1 MSTDFQTWTVGETLR
16 AAASRFGSRVFLRV
30 MGGGSFS
37 FEDLHRQALR
47 MASALQTEG
56 VTRGDVVCLMLK
68 NGVEAV
74 QAWFGANLLGAL
86 EAPLNTG
93 YRGASLAHALNQAQ
107 ARHLVI
113 DQDYLPVLAEI
124 VHDLRHLKTIWV
136 VGRAEVAGNLASM
149 ELFDFRQ
156 RLEDAN
162 DPPHLPA
169 LNAGDIASVIY
180 TSGTTGP
187 AKGVMMPHGQVVLL
201 ARQTAEKLGI
211 GPDDV
216 YYSFHPLYHM
226 AGKFMQVLACLHA
239 GATLVLDSAFSATDW
254 LARVRDAGATLSGA
268 HGPMLEMIHAQAPSV
283 HDRDHTLRAICT
295 APFPKHIASAFER
308 RFGVRGIEVWGMT
321 EVGIPLWCSL
331 QEPLRVGSC
340 GRVDDEWFEFAVLD
354 PETDQILGVGEV
366 GQFAV
371 RPRRPWVLMQG
382 YMGMPEKTVEAW
394 RNLWFHT
401 GDLGW
406 LDESGYAYFADRAS
420 DRIRRRAEN
429 VSAYD
434 IEIAALAH
442 SDVAEVVAVGV
453 PSEFAS
459 DDDIKLCAV
468 LKPRANVLPG
478 ELLQHL
484 AKRLP
489 HYMVPRYIEILDEL
503 PRSATHKVQRA
514 QLKYGSQAHSGV
526 WDRHA
531 HGVVL
536 REVMEQQQ

>member
-16 AAASRFGSRVFLRV
+16 AAASRFGSRVFLRLTD
-30 MGGGSFS
+30 GGSFS
-37 FEDLHRQALR
+37 FEDIHLRALR
-47 MASALQTEG
+47 VAGALQAEG
-56 VTRGDVVCLMLK
+56 AARGDVVCLMLR

-74 QAWFGANLLGAL
+74 QTWFGANLLGAL

-93 YRGASLAHALNQAQ
+93 YRGASLVHALNQAQ
-107 ARHLVI
+107 ARYLVI
-113 DQDYLPVLAEI
+113 DRDYLPVLAEI
-124 VHDLRHLKTIWV
+124 AHDLRHLKTIWV
-136 VGRAEVAGNLASM
+136 VGSSEAVGSLAPM
-149 ELFDFRQ
+149 KVLDFHQ
-156 RLEDAN
+156 SLDEASGS
-162 DPPHLPA
+162 PTLPS

-239 GATLVLDSAFSATDW
+239 GATLMLDSAFSAADW
-254 LARVRDAGATLSGA
+254 LRRVRDAGATLSGA
-268 HGPMLEMIHAQAPSV
+268 HGPMLEMIHAQAPSM

-295 APFPKHIASAFER
+295 APFPKHIAAAFEQ
-308 RFGVRGIEVWGMT
+308 RFGVRGLEVWGMT

-331 QEPLRVGSC
+331 KEPLRVGSC
-340 GRVDDEWFEFAVLD
+340 GTVDAEWFEFAVLD
-354 PETDQILGVGEV
+354 PDTDEVLPAGEV

-382 YMGMPEKTVEAW
+382 YLGMPEKTVEAW

-406 LDESGYAYFADRAS
+406 VDESGYAYFADRAS

-434 IEIAALAH
+434 IEVAALAH
-442 SDVAEVVAVGV
+442 PDVAEVAAVGV

-468 LKPRANVLPG
+468 LRPGVSLPPG

-484 AKRLP
+484 AQRLP
-489 HYMVPRYIEILDEL
+489 HYMVPRYIEMLNEL
-503 PRSATHKVQRA
+503 PRSATQKVQRA
-514 QLKYGSQAHSGV
+514 QLKYGPQAHPGV
-526 WDRHA
+526 WDRRA

-536 REVMEQQQ
+536 REVMEQQ

>member
-1 MSTDFQTWTVGETLR
+1 MPTDFQSWTVGETLR
-16 AAASRFGSRVFLRV
+16 VAANRFGQRVFLRV
-30 MGGGSFS
+30 MDGDSFS
-37 FEDLHRQALR
+37 FEDIHQRALR
-47 MASALQTEG
+47 VAGALQAAG
-56 VTRGDVVCLMLK
+56 VARGEVVCSMLR

-74 QAWFGANLLGAL
+74 QTWFGANLLGAL

-107 ARHLVI
+107 ARYLVI
-113 DQDYLPVLAEI
+113 DQGYLPVLTEI
-124 VHDLRHLKTIWV
+124 AHDLRHLKTIWV
-136 VGRAEVAGNLASM
+136 VGSAEPVDGLASM
-149 ELFDFRQ
+149 KLLDFQRSLDGASSAPSLPELK
-156 RLEDAN
+156 AS
-162 DPPHLPA
+162 
-169 LNAGDIASVIY
+169 DIASVIY

-239 GATLVLDSAFSATDW
+239 GATLVLDSAFSAADW
-254 LARVRDAGATLSGA
+254 LTRVRDAGATLSGT
-268 HGPMLEMIHAQAPSV
+268 HGPMLEMIHAQAPSMR
-283 HDRDHTLRAICT
+283 DRDHTLRAICT
-295 APFPKHIASAFER
+295 APFPKHIASAFEQ
-308 RFGVRGIEVWGMT
+308 RFGVRGLEVWGMT

-331 QEPLRVGSC
+331 AEPLREGSC
-340 GRVDDEWFEFAVLD
+340 GRVDAEWYEFAVLD
-354 PETDQILGVGEV
+354 PDTDEALPVGEI
-366 GQFAV
+366 GEFAV
-371 RPRRPWVLMQG
+371 RPKRPWVLMQG
-382 YMGMPEKTVEAW
+382 YMGMPEKTVDAW

-406 LDESGYAYFADRAS
+406 VDESGYAYFVDRAS

-429 VSAYD
+429 VSSYD
-434 IEIAALAH
+434 IEVAALAH
-442 SDVAEVVAVGV
+442 PDVAEVAAVGV

-468 LKPRANVLPG
+468 FRPGASLLPG

-514 QLKYGSQAHSGV
+514 QLKYGPQAHSGV
-526 WDRHA
+526 WDRRA

-536 REVMEQQQ
+536 REVMEQQ

>member
-1 MSTDFQTWTVGETLR
+1 MSTDFHTWTVGETLR
-16 AAASRFGSRVFLRV
+16 ASASRFGSRVFLRV
-30 MGGGSFS
+30 MDGGSFS
-37 FEDLHRQALR
+37 FEDIHQRALR
-47 MASALQTEG
+47 VAGALQAAG
-56 VTRGDVVCLMLK
+56 VARGDVVCSMLR

-74 QAWFGANLLGAL
+74 QTWFGANLLGAM

-93 YRGASLAHALNQAQ
+93 YRGASLVHALNQAQ
-107 ARHLVI
+107 ARYLVI
-113 DQDYLPVLAEI
+113 DQGYLPLLTEI
-124 VHDLRHLKTIWV
+124 ARDLRHLKTIWV
-136 VGRAEVAGNLASM
+136 VGSAEPVGGLASM
-149 ELFDFRQ
+149 QLIDLQQSLDGANGAPSLPELK
-156 RLEDAN
+156 AS
-162 DPPHLPA
+162 
-169 LNAGDIASVIY
+169 DIASVIY

-201 ARQTAEKLGI
+201 ARQTAAKLGI
-211 GPDDV
+211 RPDDV

-239 GATLVLDSAFSATDW
+239 GATLVLDSAFSAPDW

-268 HGPMLEMIHAQAPSV
+268 HGPMLEMIHAQPPTTR
-283 HDRDHTLRAICT
+283 DRDHTLRAICT
-295 APFPKHIASAFER
+295 APFPKHIASAFEQ
-308 RFGVRGIEVWGMT
+308 RFGVRGLEVWGMT

-331 QEPLRVGSC
+331 DEPLREGSC
-340 GRVDDEWFEFAVLD
+340 GKVDAEWYEFAVLD
-354 PETDQILGVGEV
+354 PDTDDILPAGEV

-382 YMGMPEKTVEAW
+382 YLGMPEKTVDAW

-406 LDESGYAYFADRAS
+406 IDESGYAYFADRAS

-429 VSAYD
+429 VSGYD
-434 IEIAALAH
+434 IEVAALAH
-442 SDVAEVVAVGV
+442 PDVAEVAAVGV

-468 LKPRANVLPG
+468 LRPSASLLPG

-489 HYMVPRYIEILDEL
+489 HYMVPRYIEMLDEL

-514 QLKYGSQAHSGV
+514 QLKYGPQAHSGV
-526 WDRHA
+526 WDRRA

-536 REVMEQQQ
+536 REVMEQQ

>member
-1 MSTDFQTWTVGETLR
+1 MSTDFHTWTVGETLR
-16 AAASRFGSRVFLRV
+16 ASASRFGSRVFLRV
-30 MGGGSFS
+30 MDGGSFS
-37 FEDLHRQALR
+37 FEDIHQRALR
-47 MASALQTEG
+47 VAGALQAAG
-56 VTRGDVVCLMLK
+56 VARGDVVCSMLR

-74 QAWFGANLLGAL
+74 QTWFGANLLGAM

-93 YRGASLAHALNQAQ
+93 YRGASLVHALNQAQ
-107 ARHLVI
+107 ARYLVI
-113 DQDYLPVLAEI
+113 DQGYLPLLTEI
-124 VHDLRHLKTIWV
+124 ARDLRHLKTIWV
-136 VGRAEVAGNLASM
+136 VASAEPVGGLASM
-149 ELFDFRQ
+149 QLIDLQQSMDGANGAPSLPELK
-156 RLEDAN
+156 AS
-162 DPPHLPA
+162 
-169 LNAGDIASVIY
+169 DIASVIY

-201 ARQTAEKLGI
+201 ARQTAAKLGI
-211 GPDDV
+211 RPDDV

-239 GATLVLDSAFSATDW
+239 GATLVLDSAFSAPDW

-268 HGPMLEMIHAQAPSV
+268 HGPMLEMIHAQPPTTR
-283 HDRDHTLRAICT
+283 DRDHALRAICT
-295 APFPKHIASAFER
+295 APFPKHIASAFEQ
-308 RFGVRGIEVWGMT
+308 RFGVRGLEVWGMT

-331 QEPLRVGSC
+331 DEPLREGSC
-340 GRVDDEWFEFAVLD
+340 GKVDAEWYEFAVLD
-354 PETDQILGVGEV
+354 PDTDDILPAGEV

-382 YMGMPEKTVEAW
+382 YLGMPEKTVDAW

-406 LDESGYAYFADRAS
+406 IDESGYAYFADRAS

-429 VSAYD
+429 VSGYD
-434 IEIAALAH
+434 IEVAALAH
-442 SDVAEVVAVGV
+442 PDVAEVATVGV

-468 LKPRANVLPG
+468 LRPGASLLPG

-489 HYMVPRYIEILDEL
+489 HYMVPRYIEMLDEL

-514 QLKYGSQAHSGV
+514 QLRYGPQAHSGV
-526 WDRHA
+526 WDRRA

-536 REVMEQQQ
+536 REVMEQQ

>member
-30 MGGGSFS
+30 IDGGSFS
-37 FEDLHRQALR
+37 FEDVHQRALR
-47 MASALQTEG
+47 VASALQAEG
-56 VTRGDVVCLMLK
+56 VARGDVVCSMLR

-74 QAWFGANLLGAL
+74 QTWFGANLLGAM

-93 YRGASLAHALNQAQ
+93 YRGASLVHALNQAQ

-113 DQDYLPVLAEI
+113 DQDYLPGLAEI
-124 VHDLRHLKTIWV
+124 AADLRHLKTIWV
-136 VGRAEVAGNLASM
+136 VGRVEAVGRLASM
-149 ELFDFRQ
+149 ELLDFQ
-156 RLEDAN
+156 QSLDNASSS
-162 DPPHLPA
+162 PSLPS
-169 LNAGDIASVIY
+169 LHAGDIASVIY

-239 GATLVLDSAFSATDW
+239 GATLVLDSAFSAADW
-254 LARVRDAGATLSGA
+254 LRRVRDAGATLSGA
-268 HGPMLEMIHAQAPSV
+268 HGPMLEMIHAQAPSM

-295 APFPKHIASAFER
+295 APFPKHIASAFEQ
-308 RFGVRGIEVWGMT
+308 RFGVRGLEVWGMT

-331 QEPLRVGSC
+331 DEPLRVGSC
-340 GRVDDEWFEFAVLD
+340 GKVDTEWFEFAVLD
-354 PETDQILGVGEV
+354 PDTDERLPAGEV

-371 RPRRPWVLMQG
+371 RPKRPWVLMQG
-382 YMGMPEKTVEAW
+382 YLGMPGKTVEAW

-406 LDESGYAYFADRAS
+406 VDESGYAYFADRAS

-434 IEIAALAH
+434 IEVAALAH
-442 SDVAEVVAVGV
+442 PEVAEVAAVGV

-468 LKPRANVLPG
+468 LKPGASLLPK

-489 HYMVPRYIEILDEL
+489 HYMVPRYIEMLDEL

-514 QLKYGSQAHSGV
+514 QLKYGPQAHAGV
-526 WDRHA
+526 WDRRA

-536 REVMEQQQ
+536 REVMEQQ